1 MKSWAAGW
9 GSSALDLWVKGEP
22 KATKHNIGEVVVVY
36 LMPKEEITNS
46 FTGLKQSTQGS
57 HILFHPQIT
66 IKFCNY
72 LSMADTVQ
80 C

>member
-46 FTGLKQSTQGS
+46 FTGLKQIYSGKS
-57 HILFHPQIT
+57 YSFSPPNHYKIL
-66 IKFCNY
+66 
-72 LSMADTVQ
+72 
-80 C
+80 